1 MEHKWW
7 RYTLSVAALV
17 VFLVAFFFMD
27 TTRELLQNI
36 GQILLPVGIGGILA
50 FVLNVPV
57 NGIEKRLQ
65 RIRGNRMSPAR
76 KRSIHYI
83 SIVLALLSV
92 LFVIALLFRLV
103 IPNVV
108 ETVKSIAA
116 LVEANWPS
124 WLAALESHNID
135 TAIIQSW
142 VEQMNIEAVV
152 SQFAGPAGSL
162 IGSIADVASSTVTYI
177 ATFVVGLILAIYLLF
192 SRDNLARQCKK
203 MLYAYVSTPVAD
215 KLCYV
220 FSLIRS
226 TYTKFLTGQ
235 CVEACILGTLI
246 FLSFTIFQLPYAVL
260 VGVVTAICALVPYIG
275 SFISCCLAVLLSLMV
290 SPQKALITLIVYLVV
305 QFIET
310 QIIYPRVV
318 GSSVG
323 LSPMWTFLAVLL
335 GGRMF
340 GLLGMVLFI
349 PLMSVIYTL
358 LKEDVSKR
366 LREKSIH
373 IT

>member
-1 MEHKWW
+1 M
-7 RYTLSVAALV
+7 
-17 VFLVAFFFMD
+17 
-27 TTRELLQNI
+27 
-36 GQILLPVGIGGILA
+36 
-50 FVLNVPV
+50 
-57 NGIEKRLQ
+57 
-65 RIRGNRMSPAR
+65 
-76 KRSIHYI
+76 
-83 SIVLALLSV
+83 
-92 LFVIALLFRLV
+92 
-103 IPNVV
+103 
-108 ETVKSIAA
+108 
-116 LVEANWPS
+116 
-124 WLAALESHNID
+124 
-135 TAIIQSW
+135 
-142 VEQMNIEAVV
+142 
-152 SQFAGPAGSL
+152 
-162 IGSIADVASSTVTYI
+162 
-177 ATFVVGLILAIYLLF
+177 
-192 SRDNLARQCKK
+192 
-203 MLYAYVSTPVAD
+203 
-215 KLCYV
+215 
-220 FSLIRS
+220 IRS